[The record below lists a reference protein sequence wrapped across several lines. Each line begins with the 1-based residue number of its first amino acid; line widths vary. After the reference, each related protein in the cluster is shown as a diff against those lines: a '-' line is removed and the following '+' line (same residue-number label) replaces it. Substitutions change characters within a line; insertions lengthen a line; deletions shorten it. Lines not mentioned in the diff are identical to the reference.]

1 MRNERGAAGI
11 KAIIALIILGALAYI
26 GIQLIPLY
34 WDHWNFED
42 DVKSK
47 VQFAYVNYDKNK
59 VQEALTATIYSLL
72 DEMGAQYE
80 KKNVRV
86 KVDQNTKKIT
96 VEIWYSRTHNLPIYP
111 PNPKSFYIKEE
122 NTPIS

>member
-1 MRNERGAAGI
+1 MKNERGAAGI

-42 DVKSK
+42 EVASE
-47 VQFAYVNYDKNK
+47 VQFAYVKHDKNK
-59 VQEALTATIYSLL
+59 VQENLTATICSLL
-72 DEMGAQYE
+72 DAMGAQYE

-86 KVDQNTKKIT
+86 KVDQSTKKIT
-96 VEIWYSRTHNLPIYP
+96 VEVWYSRTHNLPVYP
-111 PNPKSFYIKEE
+111 PSPKPFYIKVE